1 MLEHAEIPLHDTF
14 GGKLYWQA
22 RRSMRF
28 NLELRN
34 IANEFR
40 NLYLNSTDEYDN
52 TVLATDW
59 RSDKVT

>member
-1 MLEHAEIPLHDTF
+1 MLEHAEIPLHDIF

-59 RSDKVT
+59 RNDKVT